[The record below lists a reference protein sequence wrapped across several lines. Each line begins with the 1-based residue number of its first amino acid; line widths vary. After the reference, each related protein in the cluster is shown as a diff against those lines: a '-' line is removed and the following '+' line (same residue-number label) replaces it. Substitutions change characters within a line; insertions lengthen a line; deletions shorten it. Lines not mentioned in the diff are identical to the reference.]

1 MNLQYL
7 IYTYIILSVKL
18 VYLMFLIIVII
29 YCSLME
35 RSKSKYPVIIEEDF
49 LNEFRDRNL
58 RDPTLSYVSPGRRLV
73 RLWIDVP
80 TAFPWRQCLQVW
92 GGGVLTMEC
101 AWAGDQFH
109 QQQTFAVRPL
119 PGEEARFQLEGSDV
133 QGVECLGGD
142 NITRVVMSVARL
154 EGLTL
159 TCSEQLGGYWRW
171 SKTTGKR
178 GQILLL
184 QSITTY
190 TLAQK

>member
-1 MNLQYL
+1 MMKRWASMWVGMSRL
-7 IYTYIILSVKL
+7 VKL
-18 VYLMFLIIVII
+18 VYLMLLIIVI

-35 RSKSKYPVIIEEDF
+35 QSKSKYQEIIEDL

-58 RDPTLSYVSPGRRLV
+58 RDSTPSYVSPGRRLV

-184 QSITTY
+184 QSIT
-190 TLAQK
+190 KF